1 MAGAGG
7 SPSDHVDA
15 DACELSAQRRGGSG
29 QRPPVRRRLRLAV
42 DPERLALLPRLLT
55 ASRHSVGAG
64 FGVTVACWPF
74 DQRTTRAGTRRVHQ
88 FGHARASAGRA
99 DTARGLDLQE
109 KHGRE
114 CPGVDAIAAPDL
126 HGRGGRRFEPVRGLL
141 RSPAIR
147 RVSFFFRATR
157 SGADRTRVARA
168 SARAFRIA
176 CSAEIR
182 SAPSSSS
189 KTCPYVSA
197 PSSRSVPPAVR
208 PRRSTAPPRSGGI
221 RMNVAGRTASR
232 TVRRERVPR
241 GRDPARG
248 ADHPPRRRPATRC

>member
-114 CPGVDAIAAPDL
+114 CPGVDAIAAPVTSMVRRGSTVRARQRAL
-126 HGRGGRRFEPVRGLL
+126 TKPRYTAGFVLLPGNTIRRRSHQGRTRFRAPSG
-141 RSPAIR
+141 SPAPR
-147 RVSFFFRATR
+147 
-157 SGADRTRVARA
+157 
-168 SARAFRIA
+168 
-176 CSAEIR
+176 R
-182 SAPSSSS
+182 SA
-189 KTCPYVSA
+189 
-197 PSSRSVPPAVR
+197 R
-208 PRRSTAPPRSGGI
+208 PRRAR
-221 RMNVAGRTASR
+221 RRRARTCR
-232 TVRRERVPR
+232 RHRREVSRLPCDLDDR
-241 GRDPARG
+241 LPLRDQEG
-248 ADHPPRRRPATRC
+248 YE